1 MIELSTD
8 SGTANGYLATPDTGH
23 GPGVILLH
31 AWWGLTEPFREACDR
46 LAAAGYVALGL
57 DLYYGKMATTEEDAE
72 ALGSALDQNEAQ
84 WSGDIVAATR
94 YLRQSNATDHGKVAF
109 VTFSLGVGY
118 ALVLST
124 YLPDDVGAVVCFYSA
139 YTEPGFSKATASYL
153 FHFAEDD
160 PWTPTEEAEQ
170 MVRVLQAAGRPVTV
184 YTYPG
189 TKHWFFENNQPA
201 AYNAGAAALAWERTL
216 SFLNDT
222 LRADLEGDR

>member
-1 MIELSTD
+1 MTGQMIEFSTNG
-8 SGTANGYLATPDTGH
+8 GTASGYLTTPEIGH

-57 DLYYGKMATTEEDAE
+57 DLYHGKTAKTQEEAE

-84 WSGDIVAATR
+84 WSGDIVAAVR
-94 YLRQSNATDHGKVAF
+94 YLRQSDATDQGKVAL

-118 ALVLST
+118 ALALAT
-124 YLPDDVGAVVCFYSA
+124 HLADDVAAVVCFYSA
-139 YTEPGFSKATASYL
+139 YSEPDFSKATASFL

-160 PWTPTEEAEQ
+160 PWTPTEDADK
-170 MVRVLQAAGRPVTV
+170 MVRVLQAAGRPVTA

-201 AYNAGAAALAWERTL
+201 AYNADAAALAWERTL
-216 SFLNDT
+216 AFLNDA
-222 LRADLEGDR
+222 LRAQS